1 VNKMKFEIHGAE
13 LKNYNEWNKEHNKV
27 CPFKNGKSQGA
38 IGGRLTFS
46 FTPTGLGPAVS
57 VECACGEKHNCTDY
71 DSW

>member
-1 VNKMKFEIHGAE
+1 MKFELIGEE
-13 LKNYNEWNKEHNKV
+13 LKIYNKWLHEHNKV
-27 CPFKNGKSQGA
+27 CPIKNGGTQAA

-57 VECACGEKHNCTDY
+57 VKCACGEKHNCTDY

>member
-1 VNKMKFEIHGAE
+1 MKFELHGIE
-13 LKNYNEWNKEHNKV
+13 LKSYQEWDKEHKKV
-27 CPFKNGKSQGA
+27 CKLYNNPDQPA

-57 VECACGEKHNCTDY
+57 VKCACGEMHNCTDY